1 MWAFVLHEIGEAED
15 TRASTQLP
23 AVRDTVR
30 AAWVIHRDVAATRR
44 DGRFNH
50 NGRLIGARMYHA
62 FVLQRINALV

>member
-1 MWAFVLHEIGEAED
+1 MRAFVLHEVGEAED

-30 AAWVIHRDVAATRR
+30 ATRVIHRGVAATRR
-44 DGRFNH
+44 GGRFNH
-50 NGRLIGARMYHA
+50 NGRLTGARMYHA